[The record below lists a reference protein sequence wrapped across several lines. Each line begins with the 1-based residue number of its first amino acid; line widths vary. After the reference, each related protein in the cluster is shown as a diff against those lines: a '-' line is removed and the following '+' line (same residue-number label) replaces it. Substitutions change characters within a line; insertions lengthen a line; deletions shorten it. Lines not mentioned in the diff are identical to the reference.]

1 MESSEASKVFIRRE
15 KSTVRVYRHTG
26 RLRERESL
34 SLALMQFESLLWG
47 ISLGFPLA
55 NHYDLPGSQSLFGI
69 SQDPPMYAHA
79 SLSQDGFYRKGIWV
93 EHPLTELFFGL
104 QEAFLHRCGQW
115 SPDFANEK
123 YVVWTGPRLLALTV
137 LLFSHVGFN
146 SQEMNPGGRTYLL
159 PQYL

>member
-1 MESSEASKVFIRRE
+1 MEFSP
-15 KSTVRVYRHTG
+15 
-26 RLRERESL
+26 
-34 SLALMQFESLLWG
+34 
-47 ISLGFPLA
+47 GFPLT
-55 NHYDLPGSQSLFGI
+55 NHFDLPGSQSLFGI

>member
-1 MESSEASKVFIRRE
+1 
-15 KSTVRVYRHTG
+15 
-26 RLRERESL
+26 
-34 SLALMQFESLLWG
+34 
-47 ISLGFPLA
+47 
-55 NHYDLPGSQSLFGI
+55 
-69 SQDPPMYAHA
+69 MYAHA